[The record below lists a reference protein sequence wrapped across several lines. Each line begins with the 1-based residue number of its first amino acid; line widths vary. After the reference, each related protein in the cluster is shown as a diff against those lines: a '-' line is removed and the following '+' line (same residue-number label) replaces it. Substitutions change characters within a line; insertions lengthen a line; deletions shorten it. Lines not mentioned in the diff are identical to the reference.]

1 MLALSF
7 LIAFPA
13 LVIAAALSDLFTMTI
28 PNRITLLLVGGFAMA
43 ALVVGY
49 PGEQV
54 LSSLAGALIVLT
66 AGFIAF
72 AFGWVGGGDAKL
84 AAAVSLW
91 LGLHHVFEYLLLA
104 TVGGG
109 MLTIALLSM
118 RSIPLPAFA
127 LGWTW
132 LARLHDPKAGVP
144 YGIALAGAALVIY
157 PNTALW
163 HAAF

>member
-49 PGEQV
+49 PVEQV

-132 LARLHDPKAGVP
+132 LTRLHDPKAGVP

-163 HAAF
+163 HAFF